1 MEMRINGETKL
12 TGIIGYPLKHTLSP
26 QMHNEAFKTLNL
38 NYLYLP
44 LEVEEDKLKDALY
57 GIKAFNFRGINV
69 TIPYKEKV
77 LPFLD
82 EVALEAKIIGAVN
95 TIVNDRGKLV
105 GYNTDAPGFLL
116 SLKEFGVEVK
126 GKRVLLLGAGGAA
139 RAVAYA
145 LLTAGAELVIANRTI
160 KKAQKLLEEFRA
172 VGKVSNIL
180 ELGEGLLSLKPYHMA
195 VNTLPLGMPPY
206 ENQMPPV
213 DFTGITSDFV
223 AYDLIYNPAETKF
236 LKASKE
242 KGARIINGFSMLLWQ
257 GVLAFEKWTGVS
269 PPVDVMK
276 KALGISC

>member
-1 MEMRINGETKL
+1 MAMRINGETKL

-26 QMHNEAFKTLNL
+26 RMHNEAFKALNL

-44 LEVEEDKLKDALY
+44 LEVAEDSLPQAISGL
-57 GIKAFNFRGINV
+57 KAFNFRGINV

-77 LPFLD
+77 FPFLD
-82 EVALEAKIIGAVN
+82 EVATEAKTIGAVN
-95 TIVNDRGKLV
+95 TIVHDRGRLI

-116 SLKEFGVEVK
+116 SLKENGVEVT
-126 GKRVLLLGAGGAA
+126 GKKVLLLGAGGAA

-160 KKAQKLLEEFRA
+160 DKAKELAKDFRG
-172 VGKVSNIL
+172 VGKISEIL
-180 ELGEGLLSLKPYHMA
+180 ELGEKPLSLEPYHMV
-195 VNTLPLGMPPY
+195 VNTLPLGMHPY
-206 ENQMPPV
+206 ENQMPAV
-213 DFTGITSDFV
+213 DFTGVTSDFV

-242 KGARIINGFSMLLWQ
+242 KGARTINGLSMLLWQ

-269 PPVDVMK
+269 PPVEVMK
-276 KALGISC
+276 KAIGLSC